1 MAALFPRHRSTP
13 MFRRFWVIV
22 CFVTVWLLL
31 LSGCE
36 GPPLQSQAEAYLDRA
51 FALLREE
58 QPEKAMAEIEKAL
71 ALNAN
76 LPRAYYARAMAHHQ
90 QEDLPATVAD
100 LEQARSL
107 DPKYLDAYIGLGMIY
122 QEMGDLAQ
130 TVANYQKALELDP
143 DNADWYNNLCWA
155 YGVFNQP
162 EEGLEYC
169 ERAIELRAE
178 PYIHDS
184 RGVVYALLGDYG
196 NAIVDFTIFV
206 NYYEKSYPDQ
216 RFPAV
221 EQRKAWIKT
230 MQAGD
235 NPFTE
240 EVLERLRTE

>member
-1 MAALFPRHRSTP
+1 MPIPLPHHTFVHQRGQART
-13 MFRRFWVIV
+13 IV
-22 CFVTVWLLL
+22 FLPLLL
-31 LSGCE
+31 LIILSGCA

-51 FALLREE
+51 FVALQED
-58 QPEKAMAEIEKAL
+58 QPEKALAEIEKAL

-76 LPRAYYARAMAHHQ
+76 LPRAYYARAMVHHQ
-90 QEDLPATVAD
+90 QEDLPATLAD
-100 LEQARSL
+100 LEQARTL
-107 DPKYLDAYIGLGMIY
+107 DHDYLDAYIGLGMLY
-122 QEMGDLAQ
+122 KEMGDLAQ

-184 RGVVYALLGDYG
+184 RGLVYALLGDYG

-206 NYYEKSYPDQ
+206 NSYEKRYPGQ
-216 RFPAV
+216 TFPAV
-221 EQRKAWIKT
+221 EQRKAWIKA

-235 NPFTE
+235 NPFTA
-240 EVLERLRTE
+240 EVLEALRTE

>member
-1 MAALFPRHRSTP
+1 MPFPLFGYN
-13 MFRRFWVIV
+13 
-22 CFVTVWLLL
+22 FVNRPKKTLPVMLCLVLLL
-31 LSGCE
+31 TFLSGCE
-36 GPPLQSQAEAYLDRA
+36 RPPLQSQAEAYLDRA

-58 QPEKAMAEIEKAL
+58 QPEKALAEIEKAL

-76 LPRAYYARAMAHHQ
+76 LPRAYYARAMAHHR
-90 QEDLPATVAD
+90 QEDLPAAVAD
-100 LEQARSL
+100 LEQARTL

-130 TVANYQKALELDP
+130 TAANYQKALELDP

-169 ERAIELRAE
+169 ERAIELRAD

-184 RGVVYALLGDYG
+184 RGLVYALLGDYG

-206 NYYEKSYPDQ
+206 NYYEKTYPDQ

-221 EQRKAWIKT
+221 EQRKAWIKA
-230 MQAGD
+230 MQTGD

-240 EVLERLRTE
+240 EVLDALRTE

>member
-1 MAALFPRHRSTP
+1 MAAMFPLRRYTTMSS
-13 MFRRFWVIV
+13 RFWVIA
-22 CFVTVWLLL
+22 CLLITWLLS

-51 FALLREE
+51 FVALREE

-71 ALNAN
+71 TLDAN
-76 LPRAYYARAMAHHQ
+76 LPRAYYARAMVHRQ
-90 QEDLPATVAD
+90 QKDLPATVAD
-100 LEQARSL
+100 LEQARTL
-107 DPKYLDAYIGLGMIY
+107 DPAYLDAYVGLGRTY

-130 TVANYQKALELDP
+130 TVASYQKALELDP

-169 ERAIELRAE
+169 ERAVELRAE

-184 RGVVYALLGDYG
+184 RGLVYALLDDYG

-206 NYYEKSYPDQ
+206 NYYEKNYPNQ
-216 RFPAV
+216 SFPAV

-235 NPFTE
+235 NPFTA
-240 EVLERLRTE
+240 EVLDTLRTE

>member
-1 MAALFPRHRSTP
+1 MAALLPPHKFTYTP
-13 MFRRFWVIV
+13 RRFWLLAFIL
-22 CFVTVWLLL
+22 TIWLLF

-51 FALLREE
+51 FIALRED

-71 ALNAN
+71 ALDAN
-76 LPRAYYARAMAHHQ
+76 LPRAYYARAMAHRQ
-90 QEDLPATVAD
+90 QDDLPATLAD
-100 LEQARSL
+100 LEQARTL
-107 DPKYLDAYIGLGMIY
+107 DPNYLDAYVGLGNTY
-122 QEMGDLAQ
+122 QEMGDLPR
-130 TVANYQKALELDP
+130 TVANYEKALELDP

-162 EEGLEYC
+162 EEGLDYC
-169 ERAIELRAE
+169 ERAVELRAE

-184 RGVVYALLGDYG
+184 RGLVYALLGDYG

-206 NYYEKSYPDQ
+206 NYYEKSYPNQ

-221 EQRKAWIKT
+221 EQRKGWIKT

-235 NPFTE
+235 NPFTT
-240 EVLERLRTE
+240 EVLEALRTE

>member
-1 MAALFPRHRSTP
+1 MFIMLPLRS
-13 MFRRFWVIV
+13 FAVIA
-22 CFVTVWLLL
+22 CRGWATTSLLL
-31 LSGCE
+31 IGLLLVNGCE

-51 FALLREE
+51 FAALRED
-58 QPEKAMAEIEKAL
+58 QPEEAMVAIEKAL
-71 ALNAN
+71 ALDAN
-76 LPRAYYARAMAHHQ
+76 LPRAYYARAMTHRQ
-90 QEDLPATVAD
+90 QDDLPATLAD
-100 LEQARSL
+100 LEQARTL
-107 DPKYLDAYIGLGMIY
+107 DPNYLDAYVGLGSTY
-122 QEMGDLAQ
+122 QEMGDLPQ

-169 ERAIELRAE
+169 ERAIDLRAE

-184 RGVVYALLGDYG
+184 RGLVYALLGDYG

-206 NYYEKSYPDQ
+206 NYYEKSYPGQ

-221 EQRKAWIKT
+221 EQRKGWIKT

-240 EVLERLRTE
+240 EVLEVLRTE

>member
-1 MAALFPRHRSTP
+1 MAALFPRHRSTT

-51 FALLREE
+51 FAALREE

-130 TVANYQKALELDP
+130 TAANYQKALELDP

-240 EVLERLRTE
+240 EVLDALRTE